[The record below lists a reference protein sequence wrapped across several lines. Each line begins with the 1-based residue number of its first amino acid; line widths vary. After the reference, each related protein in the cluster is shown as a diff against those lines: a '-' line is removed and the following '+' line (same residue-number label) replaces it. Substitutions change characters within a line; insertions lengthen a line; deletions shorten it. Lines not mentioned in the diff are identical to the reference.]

1 MTDFLDSLT
10 HGLKTDNFVA
20 DFLCNDIRLAG
31 IISSGKYR
39 GDAIRLV
46 QWPLRHQIKI
56 YGGILTIS

>member
-31 IISSGKYR
+31 IISTRSNMLIKAKSR
-39 GDAIRLV
+39 GIMAKKLFND
-46 QWPLRHQIKI
+46 
-56 YGGILTIS
+56 